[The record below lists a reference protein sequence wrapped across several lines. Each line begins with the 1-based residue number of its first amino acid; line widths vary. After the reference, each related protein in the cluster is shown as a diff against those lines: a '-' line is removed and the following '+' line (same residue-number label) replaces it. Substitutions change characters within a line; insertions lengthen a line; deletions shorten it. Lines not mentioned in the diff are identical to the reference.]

1 MQDSLRNSGL
11 FASLSRLLATVLQ
24 TAQVRL
30 ELLGTEVELEKRR
43 LFDGLLWGG
52 IAIAVLALGLVLL
65 CGFVILLLWDGYRLT
80 AVGGMTVL
88 FLLAGGLMLNHARV
102 RLQNRSSTKGM
113 FEASLAELKQDQS
126 DLTSDSQVAR
136 TQDSPR

>member
-1 MQDSLRNSGL
+1 MQDFLRNSGL

-88 FLLAGGLMLNHARV
+88 FLLAGGLMLNHARA

-113 FEASLAELKQDQS
+113 FDASLAELKQDQS
-126 DLTSDSQVAR
+126 DLTSDSQIAR

>member
-1 MQDSLRNSGL
+1 MQDFLRNSGL

-88 FLLAGGLMLNHARV
+88 FLLAGGLMLNHARA

-113 FEASLAELKQDQS
+113 FDASLAELKQDQS

>member
-43 LFDGLLWGG
+43 IFDGLLWGG

-113 FEASLAELKQDQS
+113 FDASLAELKQDQS

>member
-102 RLQNRSSTKGM
+102 RLQNRNSTKGM
-113 FEASLAELKQDQS
+113 FDASLAELKQDQS

>member
-43 LFDGLLWGG
+43 IFDGLLWGG

-65 CGFVILLLWDGYRLT
+65 CGFVILLLWDVYRLT

-113 FEASLAELKQDQS
+113 FDASLAELKQDQS
-126 DLTSDSQVAR
+126 DLTSDSQIAR

>member
-88 FLLAGGLMLNHARV
+88 FLLAGGLMLNHARA

-113 FEASLAELKQDQS
+113 FDASLAELKQDQS
-126 DLTSDSQVAR
+126 DLTSDSQIAR

>member
-52 IAIAVLALGLVLL
+52 IAITVLALGLVLL

-88 FLLAGGLMLNHARV
+88 FLLAGGLMLNHARA
-102 RLQNRSSTKGM
+102 RLQNRSGTKGM
-113 FEASLAELKQDQS
+113 FDASLAELKQDQS

>member
-88 FLLAGGLMLNHARV
+88 FLLAGGLMLNHARA

-113 FEASLAELKQDQS
+113 FDASLAELKQDQS